1 MCPRV
6 ASIGKCRAPR
16 VNDDTLSARHCT
28 TEFIYS
34 IYPGTKVCGSS
45 AGHRSLQW
53 PASCSKPAASASL
66 TRASSRRYGT
76 GLRRFAPF
84 SVASPRQDYVAGAPF
99 SFSLPR
105 VILRENAKVRPA
117 VAELLFSHVPLP
129 YESKLS
135 TVEYHTKKAQPDGCA
150 FAFFRDPDRI
160 RTCDPQ
166 LRRLLLYPAEL
177 PDQSN

>member
-1 MCPRV
+1 MIPLV
-6 ASIGKCRAPR
+6 PVIVPQNSYILYIRAPR
-16 VNDDTLSARHCT
+16 FADPVQGTAACNGQPAAQSQLHLPPLRERTLDGMGQDYVART
-28 TEFIYS
+28 PF
-34 IYPGTKVCGSS
+34 SS
-45 AGHRSLQW
+45 AS
-53 PASCSKPAASASL
+53 
-66 TRASSRRYGT
+66 T
-76 GLRRFAPF
+76 
-84 SVASPRQDYVAGAPF
+84 RQDYVAGAPF

-129 YESKLS
+129 YESELS
-135 TVEYHTKKAQPDGCA
+135 TVEYHTKKAQPSGCA